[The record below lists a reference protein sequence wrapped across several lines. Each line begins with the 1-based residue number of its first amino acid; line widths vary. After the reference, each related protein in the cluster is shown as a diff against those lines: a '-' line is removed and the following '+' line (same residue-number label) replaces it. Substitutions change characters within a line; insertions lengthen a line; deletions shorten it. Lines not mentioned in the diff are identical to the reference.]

1 VLLCKQGLTS
11 TTSASCHDR
20 GVQAAADTDR
30 FLAQLPLQLERLA
43 AKHGV
48 PGASVAV
55 QRGGEAVEA
64 VTGVVSTRSGVPV
77 TPDTLFMVQSVTKV
91 LTATLVMQLVDEGLV
106 ALEDPVHL
114 HLPEFRTADVA
125 ASRRVTV
132 RHLLTHTG
140 GFEGD
145 IWAPTCSGGDALERF
160 VVDLVGRA
168 RQDFPPG
175 ERFSY
180 CNAGFGV
187 LGRLVEV
194 HRGLTYE
201 KALRAYVAEPL
212 GIGELAFSADQALA
226 FRTAIGH
233 VTNAIDATD
242 AAPRPLRHWAVMPP
256 SNPAAGNQLAMSARG
271 LLAFARVHLQDGRSP
286 GGGTVLAEATA
297 QSMRRRQV
305 DHPAV
310 LGPHSHHGLGWW
322 LERGELVEHAGG
334 STGVT
339 ALLRLA
345 PRHDLAAVVLTNS
358 ESGGNLIDELLE
370 PLFADLPGVAP
381 PTPQPAMV
389 PTPTHIDVRE
399 YIGTY
404 ASRQVRATVSRGDDG
419 RLRLDGIALGDSL
432 AMAAL
437 AGITVSD
444 RHHELRGVADDVF
457 LATGDPTGDQKV
469 EFLGR
474 DDRGLARFLFA
485 GGRAIPRTD

>member
-1 VLLCKQGLTS
+1 
-11 TTSASCHDR
+11 
-20 GVQAAADTDR
+20 
-30 FLAQLPLQLERLA
+30 
-43 AKHGV
+43 
-48 PGASVAV
+48 
-55 QRGGEAVEA
+55 
-64 VTGVVSTRSGVPV
+64 
-77 TPDTLFMVQSVTKV
+77 MVQSVTKV

-114 HLPEFRTADVA
+114 HLAEFRNADVA

-145 IWAPTCSGGDALERF
+145 IWAPTSSGGDALERF

-212 GIGELAFSADQALA
+212 GMGELAFSADQALA

-389 PTPTHIDVRE
+389 PTPTHIDIRE

-419 RLRLDGIALGDSL
+419 RLRLDRIALGDSL

-437 AGITVSD
+437 AGITVSTGTTSFAAWLTTFSSPQATRRVTRKSSSSDATTAAWPASCSRAAGPSHVPTD
-444 RHHELRGVADDVF
+444 RPVASGSGVPRARPRVAEARQRWRAARQASLRRAIVAR
-457 LATGDPTGDQKV
+457 LENGK
-469 EFLGR
+469 
-474 DDRGLARFLFA
+474 
-485 GGRAIPRTD
+485 GGRQPPSTRLLDDSRFAMCS